1 MLAVAVK
8 NLPLIKYSFDQIIM
22 TKEGCMNHLR
32 TFYPEARDE
41 DWELYTAGKRVQ
53 VIKDTEK
60 EGKGF
65 IQFGTEVVNSEDHS
79 VIALLGE
86 SPGASTS
93 VSVALEVLEKNFPEQ
108 IGQWNAKIK
117 EMIPSYGQSLIED
130 VELMRKIRRQ
140 TSKDLELGYYED
152 AK

>member
-1 MLAVAVK
+1 
-8 NLPLIKYSFDQIIM
+8 M

-130 VELMRKIRRQ
+130 VELMRKYVVKRLKI
-140 TSKDLELGYYED
+140 LN
-152 AK
+152 

>member
-1 MLAVAVK
+1 
-8 NLPLIKYSFDQIIM
+8 M

-117 EMIPSYGQSLIED
+117 NDSI
-130 VELMRKIRRQ
+130 IR
-140 TSKDLELGYYED
+140 SIIN
-152 AK
+152 